1 MFPKL
6 SRPLLRCLAA
16 ASLALPL
23 AAAAGDVT
31 DRIALRDQI
40 IIGYRTES
48 PPFSFH
54 DPAGQPVGYSID
66 LCRGI
71 AERIR
76 AELNKPKLTLRFVPV
91 PSDQMVRI
99 VSAGNVDLLCA
110 GTSDTE
116 ERRQTMAFSIP
127 IFVTNAKFL
136 VRLKD
141 NIGSVRQLKG
151 QTVAVLGRTTAEV
164 VVPAYSERTGLDLQI
179 SRALTA
185 DAAIGQLNLGQAKAY
200 ARDEVLLLSQL
211 AQLKNENEYGV
222 LQDVISTEINAIA
235 LPKGDPLLQKAVDQ
249 GIALMVRSGQA
260 DALYKKWFI
269 DPHVGA
275 PNGLRLRMPAEL
287 KEWFDKLR

>member
-1 MFPKL
+1 MPRTLPRFAL
-6 SRPLLRCLAA
+6 RCALAAMLAAPLL
-16 ASLALPL
+16 
-23 AAAAGDVT
+23 AAAGDVM
-31 DRIALRDQI
+31 DRIARRDEI
-40 IIGYRTES
+40 IIGHRTES
-48 PPFSFH
+48 PPFAFL
-54 DPAGQPVGYSID
+54 DAAGQPIGYSID

-76 AELNKPKLTLRFVPV
+76 AELGKPRLPIRFVPV

-141 NIGSVRQLKG
+141 SIGSAKQLKG
-151 QTVAVLGRTTAEV
+151 QSVAVLGRTTAESA
-164 VVPAYSERTGLDLQI
+164 VPAYSERTGLDLQI

-185 DAAIGQLNLGQAKAY
+185 EAAIGQLDLGQVKAY

-211 AQLKNENEYGV
+211 AQLKNERDYGV

-235 LPKGDPLLQKAVDQ
+235 LPKGDALLQKAVDQ

-260 DALYKKWFI
+260 EALYKKWFI

-275 PNGLRLRMPAEL
+275 PAGLRLRMPAEL
-287 KEWFDKLR
+287 KEWFDRLR